1 MEDAHQEV
9 SDKLDKE
16 LNRYI
21 GQYAA
26 LFILNEEI
34 ELMLSCEEIKSETI
48 SCPTVTGWLTRLRE
62 VVQDGLQRPHEK
74 PKLDPA

>member
-1 MEDAHQEV
+1 MEDVHQDIT
-9 SDKLDKE
+9 DKLDKE

-34 ELMLSCEEIKSETI
+34 ELMLNSDPLKAPIIESPIVI
-48 SCPTVTGWLTRLRE
+48 AWLTRLQE
-62 VVQDGLQRPHEK
+62 VIQDGLQQSQRS
-74 PKLDPA
+74 